1 MADQQE
7 FKHISVSDEDDDL
20 VIEAGARRAAPAKQ
34 APSVARTQPVE
45 PQAPADPAPA
55 AAAPEDAAPSQP
67 DASAFPGGVAPANED
82 EARAL
87 KEHMARKRAREK
99 ANALVTTEED
109 LHAKGPF
116 LSMQRIII
124 AIAIVLVVVGVVY
137 LAMFQ

>member
-1 MADQQE
+1 VADQQG

-20 VIEAGARRAAPAKQ
+20 VIEAGARHAAPAKQ

-124 AIAIVLVVVGVVY
+124 AIVLVVVGVVY